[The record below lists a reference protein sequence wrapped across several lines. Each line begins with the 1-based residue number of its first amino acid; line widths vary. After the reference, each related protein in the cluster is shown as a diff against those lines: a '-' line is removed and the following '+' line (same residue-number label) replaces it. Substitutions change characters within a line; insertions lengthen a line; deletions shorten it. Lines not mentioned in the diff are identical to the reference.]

1 MSEPGSVTTHP
12 RWAAHPPSQRFTC
25 AARPRRLDA
34 MKACNIAGFGAFRPA
49 SRWSAACSPPGR
61 PSLSFRTTARRCSM
75 RPGRLTSLATV
86 IALLSTA
93 CVTTSTTS
101 TTWGEGSEP
110 QWERVGYVASIR
122 ETVQR
127 QQGNPGAGAVA
138 GAVIGGLLG
147 SSVGASHPLRPLG
160 PRAQPRQRGGR
171 GRGRDWRRRRRRS
184 REPGQRRA
192 SHVRDL
198 RPVRRRR
205 YGDVRVRPAARLQR
219 RRRGPPDAARARA
232 DVLTLARSGW

>member
-1 MSEPGSVTTHP
+1 
-12 RWAAHPPSQRFTC
+12 
-25 AARPRRLDA
+25 
-34 MKACNIAGFGAFRPA
+34 
-49 SRWSAACSPPGR
+49 
-61 PSLSFRTTARRCSM
+61 M

-147 SSVGASHPLRPLG
+147 SSVGARTHYDRWG
-160 PRAQPRQRGGR
+160 HAHNHGNGAGAVAGAIGGAVV
-171 GRGRDWRRRRRRS
+171 GAA
-184 REPGQRRA
+184 A
-192 SHVRDL
+192 SQGSAEHRTYEIFVRFDDGGTETF
-198 RPVRRRR
+198 V
-205 YGDVRVRPAARLQR
+205 Y
-219 RRRGPPDAARARA
+219 GPP
-232 DVLTLARSGW
+232 LAFSVGDEVRQTPRGLERMY